1 MPVAMPKAIR
11 KVWGEEASE
20 DFLDWF
26 EEALQ
31 EKTVLRDEYR
41 QVLSHLDILDRDV
54 SGLKT
59 DVRDLRMEMN
69 ERFDAINARMDARF
83 DAINARMDARFDQV
97 NEHFD
102 KINERFDQMYD
113 RIMVMTRWTVGTLA
127 LFGTMITILIA
138 IQQFAP

>member
-1 MPVAMPKAIR
+1 VKADTIP
-11 KVWGEEASE
+11 
-20 DFLDWF
+20 
-26 EEALQ
+26 
-31 EKTVLRDEYR
+31 RDEYR
-41 QVLSHLDILDRDV
+41 QVLSRLDILERDMAEVHDEV
-54 SGLKT
+54 SAVKA
-59 DVRDLRMEMN
+59 DVKDLRREMN

-83 DAINARMDARFDQV
+83 DAINARMDARFDKV